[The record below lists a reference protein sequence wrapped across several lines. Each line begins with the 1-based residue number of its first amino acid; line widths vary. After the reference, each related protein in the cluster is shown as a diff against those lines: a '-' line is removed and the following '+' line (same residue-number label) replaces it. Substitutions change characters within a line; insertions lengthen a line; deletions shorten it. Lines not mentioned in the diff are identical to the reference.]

1 MENLGPMPLSMAAM
15 HYRPRAQYNIA
26 KGYYT
31 MESANDMK
39 AHTKTYG
46 SFIDMLKWTV
56 PLLVAI
62 TAVVV
67 VLIAS

>member
-1 MENLGPMPLSMAAM
+1 
-15 HYRPRAQYNIA
+15 
-26 KGYYT
+26 

-39 AHTKTYG
+39 AHTRTYA

-67 VLIAS
+67 MLIAS

>member
-1 MENLGPMPLSMAAM
+1 
-15 HYRPRAQYNIA
+15 
-26 KGYYT
+26 
-31 MESANDMK
+31 MESANDRK
-39 AHTKTYG
+39 AHEKTYG
-46 SFIDMLKWTV
+46 SFIDMLKWAV